1 MAKKSATK
9 RPQNG
14 KRTIILPITQEQ
26 YDKIINDPK
35 AFREEWLA
43 PNYANHPELFPA
55 GFEKGYEMKGHYHAK
70 RQGIVIRRI
79 ALRNGTKYQVRPSFV
94 LPMMV
99 GRIDEVEG
107 GLLMRKFGVP
117 YWAIARAFGRN
128 ATFWYRL
135 ETSIGRNSI
144 VGTTVKTEDIP
155 IHLVADEH
163 HEKLNGEKV
172 YIATTVGAGCILGA
186 EVSASAS
193 GDDLQKA

>member
-1 MAKKSATK
+1 
-9 RPQNG
+9 
-14 KRTIILPITQEQ
+14 
-26 YDKIINDPK
+26 
-35 AFREEWLA
+35 
-43 PNYANHPELFPA
+43 
-55 GFEKGYEMKGHYHAK
+55 MKGHYHAK
-70 RQGIVIRRI
+70 HQGIVIRRI